1 MCVTASLCST
11 VKINTLNQSYFN
23 QKIKIGKKKHS
34 LNLCQRKNDA
44 LMDEL
49 VSGQRVKG
57 ACLHLPHMTPLLLP
71 QHRFHSLSAVCVLPI
86 DPNLDQ
92 AALVPHASGLKP
104 HHCQTEGP
112 STARSSSVSV
122 GRMGLMCPVTLSAF
136 VCKICISKDGS
147 RQGASW
153 TRAEQKHRKS
163 NTTFTRP
170 TASQCF
176 TNVNSSSSHNPLPWV
191 GS

>member
-1 MCVTASLCST
+1 MNLGNNRHTCTCNWITLLYTWDSHNSANRPHSNIRHKSRKECIYMCVTASLCST

-71 QHRFHSLSAVCVLPI
+71 QHRFHSLRAVCVLPI

-104 HHCQTEGP
+104 HHC
-112 STARSSSVSV
+112 
-122 GRMGLMCPVTLSAF
+122 
-136 VCKICISKDGS
+136 
-147 RQGASW
+147 
-153 TRAEQKHRKS
+153 
-163 NTTFTRP
+163 
-170 TASQCF
+170 
-176 TNVNSSSSHNPLPWV
+176 
-191 GS
+191 